1 MTCSAPDE
9 QEKAGI
15 LMRSDLVKALSMSAA
30 GAALVVG
37 VILAPAVAQD
47 SLPPGPGMEE
57 TLKGC
62 GGCHGIGQILTEKRS
77 AEEWANTVTMMITN
91 GAPVEE
97 ADFDKVVGY
106 LATYF
111 GTNPPPAA
119 GVAPLDPAIAPAAP
133 VDPAAAPVAPA
144 PVDAAIPPAPGAA
157 PVPGVAPAAPADATA
172 TPPAPAADPATAPA
186 APVPAQ

>member
-1 MTCSAPDE
+1 
-9 QEKAGI
+9 
-15 LMRSDLVKALSMSAA
+15 MRTDLVKALSMSAA
-30 GAALVVG
+30 AAALVAG

-97 ADFDKVVGY
+97 NDFDKVVGY

-111 GTNPPPAA
+111 GTNPPPA
-119 GVAPLDPAIAPAAP
+119 
-133 VDPAAAPVAPA
+133 
-144 PVDAAIPPAPGAA
+144 PGA
-157 PVPGVAPAAPADATA
+157 APAAPAA
-172 TPPAPAADPATAPA
+172 APAEAAPA
-186 APVPAQ
+186 APAAPAPAEAAPAAPAPAQ

>member
-1 MTCSAPDE
+1 
-9 QEKAGI
+9 
-15 LMRSDLVKALSMSAA
+15 MRTDLVKALSMSAA
-30 GAALVVG
+30 AAALVAG

-97 ADFDKVVGY
+97 NDFDKVVGY

-111 GTNPPPAA
+111 GTNPPPA
-119 GVAPLDPAIAPAAP
+119 
-133 VDPAAAPVAPA
+133 
-144 PVDAAIPPAPGAA
+144 PGA
-157 PVPGVAPAAPADATA
+157 APAAPAAA
-172 TPPAPAADPATAPA
+172 PAEAAPAAPAPAPAAPAPA
-186 APVPAQ
+186 Q

>member
-1 MTCSAPDE
+1 
-9 QEKAGI
+9 
-15 LMRSDLVKALSMSAA
+15 MRTDLVKALSMSAA
-30 GAALVVG
+30 AAALIAG

-97 ADFDKVVGY
+97 QDFDKVVGY

-111 GTNPPPAA
+111 GTNPPPAPGA
-119 GVAPLDPAIAPAAP
+119 APAA
-133 VDPAAAPVAPA
+133 AAPAPVAPPA
-144 PVDAAIPPAPGAA
+144 DATAIPPAP
-157 PVPGVAPAAPADATA
+157 PAAPADATA
-172 TPPAPAADPATAPA
+172 IPPAPAAAPATAPA
-186 APVPAQ
+186 APAPVPAQ

>member
-1 MTCSAPDE
+1 
-9 QEKAGI
+9 
-15 LMRSDLVKALSMSAA
+15 MRTDLVKALSMSAA
-30 GAALVVG
+30 AAAVIAG

-97 ADFDKVVGY
+97 NDFDKVVGY

-111 GTNPPPAA
+111 GTNPPPA
-119 GVAPLDPAIAPAAP
+119 
-133 VDPAAAPVAPA
+133 
-144 PVDAAIPPAPGAA
+144 PGA
-157 PVPGVAPAAPADATA
+157 APAAPAAA
-172 TPPAPAADPATAPA
+172 PAEAAPAAPAAPAPAAPAPAEAAPA
-186 APVPAQ
+186 APAAPAPAPAQ

>member
-1 MTCSAPDE
+1 
-9 QEKAGI
+9 
-15 LMRSDLVKALSMSAA
+15 MRTDLVKALSMSAA
-30 GAALVVG
+30 AAALVAG

-97 ADFDKVVGY
+97 DEFDKVVGY

-111 GTNPPPAA
+111 GTNPPPAPGA
-119 GVAPLDPAIAPAAP
+119 VPAAPAP
-133 VDPAAAPVAPA
+133 VDPAA
-144 PVDAAIPPAPGAA
+144 PPAPA
-157 PVPGVAPAAPADATA
+157 AAPADAT
-172 TPPAPAADPATAPA
+172 TVPAAPATAPA
-186 APVPAQ
+186 APAPAPAQ

>member
-1 MTCSAPDE
+1 
-9 QEKAGI
+9 
-15 LMRSDLVKALSMSAA
+15 MRSDLVKALSMSAA
-30 GAALVVG
+30 GAALVAG

-97 ADFDKVVGY
+97 AEFDKVVGY

-111 GTNPPPAA
+111 GVEPPPALGA
-119 GVAPLDPAIAPAAP
+119 APADVAAPPAAPAPLDPAAAPPAPPAAI
-133 VDPAAAPVAPA
+133 DPAAAPAPA
-144 PVDAAIPPAPGAA
+144 PV
-157 PVPGVAPAAPADATA
+157 PAD
-172 TPPAPAADPATAPA
+172 PA
-186 APVPAQ
+186 APVPADPAAPVPADPAAAPMPVTPPATAPAPVQ

>member
-1 MTCSAPDE
+1 
-9 QEKAGI
+9 
-15 LMRSDLVKALSMSAA
+15 MRTDLVKALSMSAA
-30 GAALVVG
+30 AAALVAG

-97 ADFDKVVGY
+97 NDFDKVVGY

-119 GVAPLDPAIAPAAP
+119 GAAPAAP
-133 VDPAAAPVAPA
+133 AAAAPAPVAPPA
-144 PVDAAIPPAPGAA
+144 DATAIPPAP
-157 PVPGVAPAAPADATA
+157 PAAPADATA
-172 TPPAPAADPATAPA
+172 IPPAPATAPA
-186 APVPAQ
+186 APAPVPAQ